1 MGIKFPF
8 MVRVVAM
15 GYIRKTLNIWITRKR
30 IRAGWDIQNI
40 IEIQYYV
47 FQMEITQVE
56 NLAYED
62 SFGSITFLVRFST
75 IFTGY

>member
-1 MGIKFPF
+1 M
-8 MVRVVAM
+8 
-15 GYIRKTLNIWITRKR
+15 RKR
-30 IRAGWDIQNI
+30 IRVGCDIQNI